1 MRDNFKNEMPH
12 RELRARQSSH
22 LSLPA
27 DVSYVTS
34 KICPKHHHQG
44 QQLSENDTFRR
55 HLTMAVID
63 LAETSSVAKTS
74 SVLGILHALFPF
86 KPSGCCAKA
95 RRFAAF
101 CFILA
106 MSLVSHETF
115 FKRPCDGHLAIIV
128 VFTVVH
134 LGSAVGAGLHQDCTW
149 SNVVILV
156 GV

>member
-1 MRDNFKNEMPH
+1 LILLKQ
-12 RELRARQSSH
+12 AQSLKQAQFWESCMHCSH
-22 LSLPA
+22 SSLLVA
-27 DVSYVTS
+27 A
-34 KICPKHHHQG
+34 PKH
-44 QQLSENDTFRR
+44 E
-55 HLTMAVID
+55 D
-63 LAETSSVAKTS
+63 LQ
-74 SVLGILHALFPF
+74 
-86 KPSGCCAKA
+86 
-95 RRFAAF
+95 RFVSF
-101 CFILA
+101 WQ